1 MKFYKNP
8 SLGYYAVPC
17 EEMDIRTD
25 NTRLVVAVRFASAC
39 KWILKICGRNW
50 DRIQYGGLRYWQI
63 PLPVV

>member
-39 KWILKICGRNW
+39 KWILKICGRN
-50 DRIQYGGLRYWQI
+50 
-63 PLPVV
+63 